1 MTLRQFHQAS
11 WNEPMLF
18 ELSSPGERGII
29 PPQVE
34 ADLSGSDD
42 EPLVGIPPA
51 LRRSSP
57 PRLPEC
63 SQPRVLRHYLR
74 LSQETLGNDVDIHL
88 GLGTC
93 TMKYS
98 PKVNEE
104 LIRSPKVA
112 DLHPLQDDET
122 VQGMLEV
129 FHRFERMLCSV
140 SGLSRFT
147 LQPAGGSQGVYA
159 NARMIRA
166 YHAAR
171 ADADRDEIITT
182 IFSHPCDGA
191 GPATAGF
198 KVVTVYAGEKGYPE
212 PDAIRHAVSERTAGL
227 MITNPEDTGLFNPHI
242 EEIVEIVHDAGG
254 LCHYDQAN
262 ANGILGITRASDAG
276 FDLCQFNLHK
286 TFSSPHCSMG
296 MPVGACGVTAE
307 LAPFLPV
314 PTVEFDGSR
323 YRLEYDRPQ
332 SVGKIRA
339 FHGVPATVVRSFAW
353 ILSLGAEGLRE
364 VAQTAVLNNNY
375 LAARLAGVPG
385 LDVSFAETN
394 SAHRLEQIRYTLAR
408 LQEDTGVG
416 TVDVARRTADFGVA
430 SYFPSHE
437 PWLVAE
443 PMTLEPSESYSRA
456 DLDEYAEIIAEVARE
471 AYESP
476 QTVLSSPHRST
487 VHQLDQAPHDD
498 PERWALTWRARLR
511 KGHGAGTAAAP
522 AVEAEASGS

>member
-1 MTLRQFHQAS
+1 MTLRPFHQAS
-11 WNEPMLF
+11 WNEPILL

-29 PPQVE
+29 PPPIEEELSRAGDE
-34 ADLSGSDD
+34 ALAR
-42 EPLVGIPPA
+42 IPDA
-51 LRRSSP
+51 LRRSSAP
-57 PRLPEC
+57 ALPEL
-63 SQPRVLRHYLR
+63 SQPRILRHYLR
-74 LSQETLGNDVDIHL
+74 LSQETLGNDVNIHL

-104 LIRSPKVA
+104 LVRSPKVA
-112 DLHPLQDDET
+112 DLHPLQDEET

-129 FHRFERMLCSV
+129 FHRFERMLCEV
-140 SGLSRFT
+140 SGMSRFT

-171 ADADRDEIITT
+171 GEDRDEIVTT

-198 KVVTVYAGEKGYPE
+198 KVITVYAGEKGYPE
-212 PDAIRHAVSERTAGL
+212 PDAIRSAVSGRTAGL

-242 EEIVEIVHDAGG
+242 DEIVEIVHDAGG

-262 ANGILGITRASDAG
+262 ANGILGITRARDAG

-323 YRLEYDRPQ
+323 YRLEYDRPR
-332 SVGKIRA
+332 SVGKIRG

-364 VAQTAVLNNNY
+364 VAEAAVLNNNY
-375 LAARLAGVPG
+375 LASRLAGVRG
-385 LDVSFAETN
+385 LGISFADTN
-394 SAHRLEQIRYTLAR
+394 PAHRLEQIRYSLAQ
-408 LQEDTGVG
+408 LQEETGVS
-416 TVDVARRTADFGVA
+416 TLDVARRTADFGVA

-437 PWLVAE
+437 PWVVPE

-456 DLDEYAEIIAEVARE
+456 DLDEYAEIIAEISRE
-471 AYESP
+471 AYETP
-476 QTVLSSPHRST
+476 ETIMESPHRST
-487 VHQLDQAPHDD
+487 VHKMDPAPHDD
-498 PERWALTWRARLR
+498 PERWALTWRAHLR
-511 KGHGAGTAAAP
+511 KRGGQSVRDEA
-522 AVEAEASGS
+522 AVEPQASGS

>member
-1 MTLRQFHQAS
+1 MTLRPFHQAS
-11 WNEPMLF
+11 WNEPILL

-29 PPQVE
+29 PPPIEEELGRAGDE
-34 ADLSGSDD
+34 ALAR
-42 EPLVGIPPA
+42 IPDA
-51 LRRSSP
+51 LRRSSAP
-57 PRLPEC
+57 ALPEL
-63 SQPRVLRHYLR
+63 SQPRILRHYLR
-74 LSQETLGNDVDIHL
+74 LSQETLGNDVNIHL

-104 LIRSPKVA
+104 LVRSPKVA

-129 FHRFERMLCSV
+129 FHRFERMLCEV
-140 SGLSRFT
+140 SGMSRFT

-171 ADADRDEIITT
+171 GEDRDEIVTT

-198 KVVTVYAGEKGYPE
+198 KVITVYAGEKGYPE
-212 PDAIRHAVSERTAGL
+212 PDAIRSAVSERTAGL

-242 EEIVEIVHDAGG
+242 DEIVEIVHDAGG

-262 ANGILGITRASDAG
+262 ANGILGITRARDAG

-332 SVGKIRA
+332 SVGKIRGY
-339 FHGVPATVVRSFAW
+339 HGVPATVVRSFAW

-364 VAQTAVLNNNY
+364 VAEAAVLNNNY
-375 LAARLAGVPG
+375 LASRLAGVRG
-385 LDVSFAETN
+385 LGISFADTN
-394 SAHRLEQIRYTLAR
+394 PAHRLEQIRYTLAQ
-408 LQEDTGVG
+408 LQEETGVS
-416 TVDVARRTADFGVA
+416 TLDVARRTADFGVA

-437 PWLVAE
+437 PWVVPE

-456 DLDEYAEIIAEVARE
+456 DLDEYAEIIAEISRE
-471 AYESP
+471 AYETP
-476 QTVLSSPHRST
+476 ETIIESPHRST
-487 VHQLDQAPHDD
+487 VHKMDPAPHDD
-498 PERWALTWRARLR
+498 PERWALTWRAHLR
-511 KGHGAGTAAAP
+511 KHGGQSVREAAAIEP
-522 AVEAEASGS
+522 QARGS

>member
-1 MTLRQFHQAS
+1 MTPRPFHQAS
-11 WNEPMLF
+11 WNEPILL
-18 ELSSPGERGII
+18 ELSNPGERGII
-29 PPQVE
+29 PPAVE
-34 ADLSGSDD
+34 PEIAATGDG
-42 EPLVGIPPA
+42 PLAELPQA
-51 LRRSSP
+51 LRRSDAP
-57 PRLPEC
+57 QLPEL

-74 LSQETLGNDVDIHL
+74 LSQETLGNDVNIHL

-104 LIRSPKVA
+104 LVRSPKVT

-122 VQGMLEV
+122 VQGMLEI
-129 FHRFERMLCSV
+129 FYRFERMLCEI
-140 SGLSRFT
+140 SGLRRFS
-147 LQPAGGSQGVYA
+147 LQPAGGSQAVYA
-159 NARMIRA
+159 NARMMRA

-171 ADADRDEIITT
+171 GDDDRDEIITT

-191 GPATAGF
+191 GPATAGY
-198 KVVTVYAGEKGYPE
+198 KVITVYAGEKGYPE
-212 PDAIRHAVSERTAGL
+212 PDAIRQAVSERTAGL

-262 ANGILGITRASDAG
+262 ANGILGITRAGDAG

-307 LAPFLPV
+307 LEPFLPA

-323 YRLEYDRPQ
+323 YRLAYDRPQ
-332 SVGKIRA
+332 SVGKVRA

-353 ILSLGAEGLRE
+353 VLSLGAEGLRE
-364 VAQTAVLNNNY
+364 VAEAAVLNNNY
-375 LAARLAGVPG
+375 LASRIAEVRGVN
-385 LDVSFAETN
+385 VSFGDTN
-394 SAHRLEQIRYTLAR
+394 DAHRLEQIRYTLEQ
-408 LQEDTGVG
+408 LQEETGVG
-416 TVDVARRTADFGVA
+416 TLDVARRTADFGVA

-437 PWLVAE
+437 PWVVPE

-456 DLDEYAEIIAEVARE
+456 DLDEYAEIIAEVSRE
-471 AYESP
+471 AYDTPE
-476 QTVLSSPHRST
+476 TVLQAPHHST
-487 VHQLDQAPHDD
+487 VHKMDLEQYDD
-498 PERWALTWRARLR
+498 PERWALTWRGYQR
-511 KGHGAGTAAAP
+511 KRRAGGAADK
-522 AVEAEASGS
+522 AVEVEAAGS